1 MYEYFPCF
9 CKQCRVL
16 GHSVSTCNKGTSSKH
31 KKRAHEAPTCSGNSS
46 PSAETT
52 AVEKQ
57 QPYSAIPLVDPEVDP
72 MFTEAITT
80 SETRS
85 KSPSRKS
92 IKIIEVEHSSSE
104 QSATLKVL
112 HIFEEGDVAAVEPL
126 KRQYLTR
133 SRAATTT
140 NLGQQEKQKSKAPT
154 IAPKL
159 LSSFDDTTPSSTFF
173 YLYLISLYC
182 GSIFDREVVPLVS
195 LLACNC

>member
-1 MYEYFPCF
+1 
-9 CKQCRVL
+9 
-16 GHSVSTCNKGTSSKH
+16 
-31 KKRAHEAPTCSGNSS
+31 
-46 PSAETT
+46 
-52 AVEKQ
+52 
-57 QPYSAIPLVDPEVDP
+57 